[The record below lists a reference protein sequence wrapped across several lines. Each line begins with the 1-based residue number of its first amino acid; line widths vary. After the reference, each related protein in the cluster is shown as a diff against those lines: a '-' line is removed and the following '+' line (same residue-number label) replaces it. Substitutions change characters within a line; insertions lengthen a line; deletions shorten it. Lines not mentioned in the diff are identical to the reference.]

1 MKLVMNERDELENLI
16 LGLRSMQTMVSTGVV
31 DTMLAPSEVIRFK
44 AMLLR
49 MKNRISDKIA
59 DYEVKRTSDVEC
71 ED

>member
-1 MKLVMNERDELENLI
+1 MKLLMNERDELENLV

-31 DTMLAPSEVIRFK
+31 DLLAPSEVIRCK

-59 DYEVKRTSDVEC
+59 DYEVRRTSDVES